1 MRHNNFA
8 FRKEFFAALASL
20 ALASLA
26 HAADLNSE
34 AQALQMQ
41 GNWAALQKLAT
52 DWSRSDPGA
61 AAPWLY
67 LGAADDQ
74 LGQIVEAIRAYEK
87 AVSIQPQ
94 LATGWMY
101 LAADYHKT
109 GQTQNLADVVRRL
122 QPINPSMAMMLQT
135 QYTVDLQSQTAQA
148 GGTDPSGI
156 PQKAA
161 EALAR
166 ARQWRADTQLMMID
180 INDFSNN
187 GNFLV
192 NLYFRSP
199 SSGAGYVVSDA
210 RAAGR
215 CGQLGYGADPRK
227 IRRSTRGGER
237 GACARHGWRVQS
249 RAVARERT
257 RADLDDHAIQTIGN
271 GERSFR
277 SPRRL
282 PGSGESTVAILDSD
296 KAAWARHVMGGAG
309 QSASS

>member
-210 RAAGR
+210 GALPVAAANWGTEPIPAKFVDLPAAVSAARAQGMVGAFNHALLQGSAQ
-215 CGQLGYGADPRK
+215 GPIWTITPSKQLATANDPFAR
-227 IRRSTRGGER
+227 R
-237 GACARHGWRVQS
+237 GAFQVPA
-249 RAVARERT
+249 
-257 RADLDDHAIQTIGN
+257 
-271 GERSFR
+271 
-277 SPRRL
+277 
-282 PGSGESTVAILDSD
+282 
-296 KAAWARHVMGGAG
+296 KAP
-309 QSASS
+309 